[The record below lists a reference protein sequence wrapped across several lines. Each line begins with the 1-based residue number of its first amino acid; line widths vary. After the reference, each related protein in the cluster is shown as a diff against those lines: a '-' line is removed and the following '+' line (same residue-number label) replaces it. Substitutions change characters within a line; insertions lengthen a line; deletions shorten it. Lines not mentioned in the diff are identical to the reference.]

1 MCVRHKSIL
10 QSLVHSRHSSNQPP
24 VQGIVHVILVDRL
37 IVSSGDN
44 SIVKMDSLRTDFTRL
59 FHERGVSLPK
69 ILLLALLIRLALA
82 PWSSGFGYDLD
93 AFRDWAYN
101 LLHGSFPHFYAKAD
115 LPDHLPGDLW
125 LLWAASHLFSVM
137 GGRTLEGVAFLIT
150 IKCISI
156 VADLFVGFFLYKIV
170 RRCASDKTAIFVA
183 AAYLLNPASI
193 FLSAF
198 WGQWDSVSMALVLV
212 TFWLFMLPG
221 DRWLL
226 GMPSLAW
233 ALMIKPQLALLV
245 PFMLI
250 LPMRRAMTARQSV
263 ASAGLFLLPRLLAA
277 GGIGVVI
284 VSLIGMPFGVGL
296 PGFSSQWPLLGRLDY
311 ALNIWQYTT
320 MGAFNGWIIPIG
332 SFSRWSDVSRTFLGF
347 TPHLWGTALLV
358 LAYVSV
364 LVVSWRRSNTSS
376 PEVIAVWGMLT
387 ASYAWFML
395 PTRVHERYLFP
406 AFVLSLLLAGMVGTP
421 RRWIVLAG
429 ALSAVFLLNL
439 VAVYW
444 SIPSVFIIIGAC
456 INVVL
461 FIAVL
466 FISPL
471 SRSTASESHLFAP
484 SPIRTAEE
492 R

>member
-1 MCVRHKSIL
+1 MTHYAF
-10 QSLVHSRHSSNQPP
+10 
-24 VQGIVHVILVDRL
+24 
-37 IVSSGDN
+37 
-44 SIVKMDSLRTDFTRL
+44 RTAFTR
-59 FHERGVSLPK
+59 FFDKRGFSLPE
-69 ILLLALLIRLALA
+69 ILCLALLIRLALA

-93 AFRDWAYN
+93 TFRDWAYN
-101 LLHGSFPHFYAKAD
+101 LLHGSFSGFYANSA

-125 LLWAASHLFSVM
+125 LLWGATHLFSIL
-137 GGRTLEGVAFLIT
+137 GGKNLEGVAFLIT

-170 RRCASDKTAIFVA
+170 QWCANERTAIFVV
-183 AAYLLNPASI
+183 AAYVLNPASI

-226 GMPSLAW
+226 GIPLLAW

-250 LPMRRAMTARQSV
+250 LPARRALAQRQSV
-263 ASAGLFLLPRLLAA
+263 TSAGLFLLPRLIAA
-277 GGIGVVI
+277 GGIGALM

-296 PGFSSQWPLLGRLDY
+296 PGMSSRWPLLERLDY

-320 MGAFNGWIIPIG
+320 MGAFNTWIIPIG
-332 SFSRWSDVSRTFLGF
+332 SFSRWSDVSVTFLGL
-347 TPHLWGTALLV
+347 TPHTWGTAFLV
-358 LAYVSV
+358 LAYLIV
-364 LVVSWRRSNTSS
+364 LVGAWKRSNTSS
-376 PEVIAVWGMLT
+376 METVAVWGMF
-387 ASYAWFML
+387 AVSYAWFML

-406 AFVLSLLLAGMVGTP
+406 AFVLSLLLAGMVGAS
-421 RRWIVLAG
+421 RRWIIIAVAISG
-429 ALSAVFLLNL
+429 VFLLNL

-444 SIPSVFIIIGAC
+444 SIPSEFIILGASVN
-456 INVVL
+456 IVL
-461 FIAVL
+461 FVAVL
-466 FISPL
+466 FVSPL
-471 SRSTASESHLFAP
+471 SGSTTSESHLFAP
-484 SPIRTAEE
+484 SPIRAAEE